1 MTEILK
7 FIKGFQKNDSLPFLC
22 PFCKKNSLILDDDTW
37 QEHDKAA
44 LHHCEEWFDPCD
56 HVEYIYT
63 ALYKCSN
70 SNCRQCV
77 ISSGTGGVDIDYS
90 QEEYA
95 YAGSQPAYYSY
106 YQPKIFIPPLS
117 FFIVPEKT
125 PNEIKTLLDL
135 SFSIVLQSPA
145 SAVNCLRSCLEKL
158 LDIYIP
164 LTTTKKTLHHRIEQ
178 DVPKHLLLSPFQS
191 YLMAIKWLGNSGSHD
206 LDEITLQDIMD
217 VYEIME
223 FILGS
228 LYGHTQNILQK
239 AQLINQKKGPLTRQ
253 ERKSLGN

>member
-1 MTEILK
+1 MTEIFK
-7 FIKGFQKNDSLPFLC
+7 FINGFQKSDSLPFLC
-22 PFCKKNSLILDDDTW
+22 PFCKKNSLLLDDDTW

-70 SNCRQCV
+70 NNCKQCV

-95 YAGSQPAYYSY
+95 DPRSQPAYYSY

-125 PNEIKTLLDL
+125 PSEIKELLEL

-145 SAVNCLRSCLEKL
+145 SAVNCLRSSLEKL
-158 LDIYIP
+158 LDIYSIP
-164 LTTTKKTLHHRIEQ
+164 EKRLHDRIDK
-178 DVPKHLLLSPFQS
+178 DVPINPALAPYKD

-206 LDEITLQDIMD
+206 LDEIKIKDIID

-223 FILGS
+223 FVLS
-228 LYGHTQNILQK
+228 NLYADIRNPLQK
-239 AQLINQKKGPLTRQ
+239 VILINEEKGPLTRQ
-253 ERKSLGN
+253 KRKSLSI

>member
-1 MTEILK
+1 MTEIFT

-22 PFCKKNSLILDDDTW
+22 PFCKKNSLLLDDDTW
-37 QEHDKAA
+37 QEHDKSA
-44 LHHCEEWFDPCD
+44 LHHCEEWFDPCN
-56 HVEYIYT
+56 HVEYLYT

-70 SNCRQCV
+70 KNCRQCV

-95 YAGSQPAYYSY
+95 DAGSQPAYYSY

-117 FFIVPEKT
+117 FFTVPEKT
-125 PNEIKTLLDL
+125 PSEIKALLEL

-145 SAVNCLRSCLEKL
+145 SAVNCLRSSLEKL
-158 LDIYIP
+158 LDIYSIP
-164 LTTTKKTLHHRIEQ
+164 EKKLHLRIEQ
-178 DVPKHLLLSPFQS
+178 DVPTHVILSPYKD

-223 FILGS
+223 FVLGN
-228 LYGHTQNILQK
+228 LYGNVQNTLQK

-253 ERKSLGN
+253 ERKSLGS